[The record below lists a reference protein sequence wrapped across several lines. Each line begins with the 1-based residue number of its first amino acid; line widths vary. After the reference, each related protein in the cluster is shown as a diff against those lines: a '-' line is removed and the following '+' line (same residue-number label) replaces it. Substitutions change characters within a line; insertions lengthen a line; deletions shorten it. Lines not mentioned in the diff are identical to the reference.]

1 MASTVV
7 PTFIEDLL
15 SQMTLREKVS
25 LLAGTNM
32 WYTVP
37 VERLGIPSLKMT
49 DGPNGARG
57 AGSLTGGVKTTCFPA
72 GISLASTWNT
82 DLVERVGQALA
93 DETKMK
99 GAQVLLGP
107 TVNIQ
112 RSPLGGRNFECFSE
126 DPYLSARLAVAY
138 INGLQREGVGASIKH
153 YVCNDEEFERF
164 SISSEVR
171 ERVLREIYLQPFE
184 ATVRETRPW
193 TIMAAYN
200 LVNGIPAS
208 ESPYLLTEI
217 LRDEWG
223 FDGVVVSDWFESV
236 KSTAASV
243 NAGLDLE
250 MPTPR
255 WRGEKL
261 LEAVESGEV
270 AEATIETSVRR
281 LLLLLDKAGLFEH
294 PEAVTEQAIDLPERR
309 ALVREA
315 AAEGIVLLKNEQQV
329 LPLQHKQL
337 TSIAVIGPNTRV
349 AQITGGGS
357 AQVNPHYAVTPFEG
371 IMARVGDYVRVG
383 YEQGCTNYRL
393 LPLLDTSL
401 LLAGTQGSE
410 RGLAIEYFN
419 NDNPTGTPVNRETQ
433 STADL
438 MWSGQLPEGVDPQQF
453 SARVSG
459 RFTPQETGPYTF
471 SLVSAG
477 LSRVSID
484 GREVIENWTQQT
496 PGGEYFGFGSTEVQA
511 VVPLEAGHEYL
522 LTLEFARSEASL
534 LAAVRLGGLPS
545 VPAAAI
551 QRAARLAAA
560 SDVAIVCVGFGGEW
574 QSEGFDRPDMEL
586 PGMQNALVEQVA
598 AANPR
603 TVVVLNTGSPITMP
617 WLDKVAAVVQAWY
630 PGQECGNAI
639 ADVLFGDVT
648 PSGKLPQ
655 TFPVRLEDNPAY
667 LNFAGENGK
676 VYYGEGL
683 FVGYR
688 YYDKKRIAPLFP
700 FGFGLSYT
708 TFSYSPLRLSAQE
721 INPDDTLQV
730 SVDVTNT
737 GLRAGKEVVQL
748 YVRDEQAR
756 LQRPEK
762 ELKAFAKVHLEP
774 GECKTVTL
782 SVARNALAYYDDLA
796 HEWVAE
802 AGKFEVLVGASSQD
816 IRATATFVLAD
827 SSSWL

>member
-1 MASTVV
+1 MNSSSV
-7 PTFIEDLL
+7 PSLIENLL
-15 SQMTLREKVS
+15 GQMTLQEKVS

-37 VERLGIPSLKMT
+37 IERLGIPSLKMT

-57 AGSLTGGVKTTCFPA
+57 AGSFTGGTKTTAFPA
-72 GISLASTWNT
+72 EISLASTWNT
-82 DLVERVGQALA
+82 ELVERIGQALA
-93 DETKMK
+93 DETRMK

-138 INGLQREGVGASIKH
+138 ITGLQREGVGASIKH
-153 YVCNDEEFERF
+153 YVCNDQEFERF

-171 ERVLREIYLQPFE
+171 ERALREIYLLPFE
-184 ATVRETRPW
+184 AAVREARPW
-193 TIMAAYN
+193 TIMASYN
-200 LVNGIPAS
+200 LVNGVAAS

-250 MPTPR
+250 MPVPR
-255 WRGEKL
+255 WRGKKL
-261 LEAVESGEV
+261 LAAVEQGEV
-270 AEATIETSVRR
+270 QEATLDTSVRR
-281 LLLLLDKAGLFEH
+281 LLLLLAKAGLFEH
-294 PEAVTEQAIDLPERR
+294 SQAQEEQAIDLPERR

-315 AAEGIVLLKNEQQV
+315 AAEGIVLLKNNNQA
-329 LPLQHKQL
+329 LPLQREQL
-337 TSIAVIGPNTRV
+337 TSIAVIGPNAKV
-349 AQITGGGS
+349 AHVTGGGS
-357 AQVNPHYAVTPFEG
+357 AQVNAHYAVTPFAG
-371 IMARVGDYVRVG
+371 VVAKVGDQMRIG

-401 LLAGTQGSE
+401 ALAGTQGSE
-410 RGLAIEYFN
+410 HGLAIEYFN
-419 NDNPTGTPVNRETQ
+419 NGDLSGTSVYQETQ
-433 STADL
+433 STANL
-438 MWSGQLPEGVDPQQF
+438 MWLNLPAGVNPRQF
-453 SARVSG
+453 SARLEA
-459 RFTPQETGPYTF
+459 RFTPQETGSYTF

-477 LSRVSID
+477 LSRLWLDEREIID
-484 GREVIENWTQQT
+484 NWTQQT
-496 PGGEYFGFGSTEVQA
+496 RGREFFGFGSTEVQT
-511 VVPLEAGHEYL
+511 VVSLEAGHQYQ
-522 LTLEFARSEASL
+522 LTLEYATSEASR
-534 LAAVRLGGLPS
+534 LAAVRLGLLPPI
-545 VPAAAI
+545 PADAI
-551 QRAARLAAA
+551 ERAAQLAAA

-586 PGMQNALVEQVA
+586 PGQQHALVEQVA

-603 TVVVLNTGSPITMP
+603 TIVVLNTGSPITMP
-617 WLDKVAAVVQAWY
+617 WLDQVAAVVQAWY

-639 ADVLFGDVT
+639 ADVLFGDVV

-655 TFPVRLEDNPAY
+655 TFPVRVEDNPAY
-667 LNFAGENGK
+667 LNFPGENGK

-688 YYDKKRIAPLFP
+688 YYDKKRVAPLFP

-708 TFSYSPLRLSAQE
+708 TFGYSALRLSARE
-721 INPDDTLQV
+721 IGPDDTLQV

-748 YVRDEQAR
+748 YVRDRQAR

-782 SVARNALAYYDDLA
+782 SIGRSALAYYDDSL
-796 HEWVAE
+796 HQWVAE
-802 AGKFEVLVGASSQD
+802 AGEFDVLVGASSRD
-816 IRATATFVLAD
+816 IRALATFTLRN